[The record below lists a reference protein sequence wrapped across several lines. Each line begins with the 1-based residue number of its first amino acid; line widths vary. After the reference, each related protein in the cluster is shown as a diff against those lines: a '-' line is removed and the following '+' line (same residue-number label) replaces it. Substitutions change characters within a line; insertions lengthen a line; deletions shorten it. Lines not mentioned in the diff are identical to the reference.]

1 MEATMKSVAKIL
13 VPVALMSVMLGAII
27 AYGYHPKPSSQPST
41 TTVLE
46 KRATAS
52 ALKPQQTPNDEAS
65 VADPSWTRW
74 RPLTDF

>member
-1 MEATMKSVAKIL
+1 MQSVAKIL
-13 VPVALMSVMLGAII
+13 IPVALISVMVGAII
-27 AYGYHPKPSSQPST
+27 AYAYHPKPSSQPST

-46 KRATAS
+46 KRATAP
-52 ALKPQQTPNDEAS
+52 APAPQQTSNDEAS

>member
-1 MEATMKSVAKIL
+1 MQSVAKIL
-13 VPVALMSVMLGAII
+13 IPVMLGAII
-27 AYGYHPKPSSQPST
+27 AYAYHPKPSSRYHPKPSSQSST

-52 ALKPQQTPNDEAS
+52 APAPQQTPNDEAS